1 MKKLKIYLDTSV
13 LNFIYAEDVVKRNA
27 TINLFRL
34 IKKGRY
40 DAYISDVVIGEI
52 TESPKKKQKQL
63 FPLIKKYD
71 LTELK
76 TDRKAEEFARKYVE
90 AKIIPE
96 KYYADALH
104 ISIAVVNKMD
114 AVVSWNLRHI
124 VKLKTQIMVNE
135 INKRMN
141 MPLITI
147 CSPEEVI
154 E

>member
-13 LNFIYAEDVVKRNA
+13 LNFMHAEDAGKRNA

-52 TESPKKKQKQL
+52 TESTKKKQKEL

-71 LTELK
+71 FTELK

-90 AKIIPE
+90 AKIIPK

-104 ISIAVVNKMD
+104 ISIAVVNKMN